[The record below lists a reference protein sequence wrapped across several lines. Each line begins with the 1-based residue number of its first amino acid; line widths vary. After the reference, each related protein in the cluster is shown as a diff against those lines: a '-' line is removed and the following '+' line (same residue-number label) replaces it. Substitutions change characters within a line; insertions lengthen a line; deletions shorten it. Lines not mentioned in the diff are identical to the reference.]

1 MLASHFYPQIRIA
14 AGDQPFVWMQ
24 DQAKPHVAAATQ
36 KWLGRHM
43 KGWLKCWPSKGGDI
57 NPLDYVVW
65 SQAQESIWADKPAT
79 MLELRT
85 SILRHLTAF
94 PDEKI
99 HKCVAAFPKRVR
111 LCIEAKGGYF
121 EKK

>member
-1 MLASHFYPQIRIA
+1 
-14 AGDQPFVWMQ
+14 MQ
-24 DQAKPHVAAATQ
+24 YQAKPHLAAATQ

-43 KGWLKCWPSKGGDI
+43 KGWLKRWPSKGGGL
-57 NPLDYVVW
+57 NLSDYGLW
-65 SQAQESIWADKPAT
+65 SQVRGKPAT

-94 PDEKI
+94 PDEQI